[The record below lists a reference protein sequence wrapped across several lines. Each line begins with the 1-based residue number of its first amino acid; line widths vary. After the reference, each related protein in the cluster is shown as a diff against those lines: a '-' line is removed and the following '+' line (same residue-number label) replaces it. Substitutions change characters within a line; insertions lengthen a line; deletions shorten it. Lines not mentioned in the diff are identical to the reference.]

1 MTRFA
6 VWTALQPEVPAKA
19 CCQMLKSTGP
29 GPLQVVTDFFDQ
41 LKSLSQG
48 YASMEYQL
56 IGYRKN
62 DLVRLD
68 IKVRRPVLRGEPPD
82 LFGL

>member
-1 MTRFA
+1 MAR
-6 VWTALQPEVPAKA
+6 VVLPP
-19 CCQMLKSTGP
+19 P
-29 GPLQVVTDFFDQ
+29 GASPQHVLAPQVVTDFFDQ

-68 IKVRRPVLRGEPPD
+68 IKVRRPVL
-82 LFGL
+82 